1 MFCLVRTKKD
11 GKPQEGI
18 SFLLIDMKSK
28 GIKVEPIITID
39 GSHEINTVY
48 LEDVI
53 VPKENLIYQE
63 NKGWSVAKYL

>member
-1 MFCLVRTKKD
+1 MN
-11 GKPQEGI
+11 
-18 SFLLIDMKSK
+18 SK

-53 VPKENLIYQE
+53 VPKKKI
-63 NKGWSVAKYL
+63 

>member
-1 MFCLVRTKKD
+1 
-11 GKPQEGI
+11 
-18 SFLLIDMKSK
+18 MKSK

-53 VPKENLIYQE
+53 VPKENLIYQKIRME
-63 NKGWSVAKYL
+63 CSKYLLSTSELV